1 MSPNASK
8 SPDLVSISARIV
20 GAYVARNPVP
30 AAALPGLIGS
40 VHAALVALGNGT
52 VEASPDTFDAPSA
65 AAIRKS
71 VTPDAL
77 VSFIDGGRY
86 KTLKRH
92 LTAHGLDP
100 RSYRERFGL
109 PEDYPMVAPNYAQ
122 RRSDLAKSIGLGR
135 PGAMAERLAA

>member
-1 MSPNASK
+1 MNSSTSQSTDLAS
-8 SPDLVSISARIV
+8 LATRIV
-20 GAYVARNPVP
+20 GAYVSNNPLP
-30 AAALPGLIGS
+30 AAGLPDLIGS
-40 VHAALVALGNGT
+40 VHAALASIGT
-52 VEASPDTFDAPSA
+52 GAPAAAAQVSEMQSP

-71 VTPDAL
+71 VTPDHI

-109 PEDYPMVAPNYAQ
+109 PEDYPMVAPNYAR
-122 RRSDLAKSIGLGR
+122 RRSELAKSIGLGR
-135 PGAMAERLAA
+135 PGAMADRLAA